1 MSEPPPGIGARR
13 VVGPFTLRHVLV
25 AAGTL
30 ALAAVLLTVLTA
42 PIRPGTGPLPSPGSS
57 FYVTGTPTD
66 DLAPGAQAPEL
77 AGTDTNG
84 GSVPLVDLSGEPVR
98 LADYRGRVLWINFF
112 ATWCPPCQTE
122 TPILRDAYD
131 EYRGEGLELLAISV
145 QESSPDDVRRYAD
158 TYELEYPIGFDAT
171 SAVFKAYRAFG
182 LPTQVFIDREGIVR
196 AVHRGPL
203 TAGQIDGILA
213 PLLDEG

>member
-1 MSEPPPGIGARR
+1 MSAPRSGISARR
-13 VVGPFTLRHVLV
+13 VLGPFTLRHVLV
-25 AAGTL
+25 VAGTL

-42 PIRPGTGPLPSPGSS
+42 PIRPGTGGLPSPGSN

-66 DLAPGAQAPEL
+66 DLAPGVQAPEL
-77 AGTDTNG
+77 AGTDSNG
-84 GSVPLVDLSGEPVR
+84 TSVPLVDLSGEPVR

-131 EYRGEGLELLAISV
+131 EYRDEGLELLAISV

-182 LPTQVFIDREGIVR
+182 LPTQVFIDRKGTVR

-203 TAGQIDGILA
+203 TSEQIDGILT